1 MAEDDCY
8 FSDKHGNIILYE
20 HISEELWAQIF
31 GNPDLPKQYAEQE
44 RVARLGV
51 GPMQI
56 VDRDP
61 GPQQP
66 HTLPPLDHGDAPLLD
81 ASEA

>member
-1 MAEDDCY
+1 MAQDDCY
-8 FSDKHGNIILYE
+8 FADAHGEILRFE
-20 HISEELWAQIF
+20 QITEELWAEILH
-31 GNPDLPKQYAEQE
+31 NPKSQAQYTEQE

-56 VDRDP
+56 TDRDP